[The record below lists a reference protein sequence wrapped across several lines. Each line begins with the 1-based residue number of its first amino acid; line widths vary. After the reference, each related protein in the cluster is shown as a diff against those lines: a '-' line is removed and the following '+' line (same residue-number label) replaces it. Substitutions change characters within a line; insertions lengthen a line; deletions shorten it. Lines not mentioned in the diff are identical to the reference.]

1 MDGNQL
7 LQRLVKLRTVTSMKE
22 VAPLTNA
29 MFPGAHCPL
38 MGAAMAVRGIRDA
51 VILIVGTDEC
61 SYYTKHMTIHSEEF
75 GGMAGRCVSVVLDTR
90 DVTFGCRK
98 KLESAMKELV
108 EEYCPKVIFLV
119 TTCVV
124 EVIGDDADALA
135 EGLSETYQIP
145 VLPVHTEHFKCE
157 NHMPGLERTITACLE
172 LMKEQPK
179 SGAVNLLGQRMGS
192 FETTELSRVL
202 KKHGVRIGMQL
213 PCGCT
218 VEEIETAP
226 QADLNIVVHA
236 IALPLAKKMEQ
247 KFGIPYV
254 FFNKFTDPDH
264 TYEAYRTLFGHLK
277 MPLPQEIDAMYQEA
291 KIQKE
296 AAKKELEGITY
307 IYGNTP
313 FDCMEFNVFMAQEG
327 MIPQVIQLSSFDEE
341 TDGPAAEKIGR
352 LADPYAAKS
361 ANIAPM
367 QYIYDV
373 LHPNLYLGHEFAARL
388 RKKKI
393 AMVHSDKA
401 SGMLGFEV
409 TSYILTELTRAAREA
424 KEMEKEGTR

>member
-7 LQRLVKLRTVTSMKE
+7 LQRLGKLRDITSMKE

-38 MGAAMAVRGIRDA
+38 MGAAMAVRGIKDA
-51 VILIVGTDEC
+51 LILIVGTDEC
-61 SYYTKHMTIHSEEF
+61 AYYTKHMTIHSEEF
-75 GGMAGRCVSVVLDTR
+75 GGMMGRCVSVVLDTR
-90 DVTFGCRK
+90 DVTFGCKK
-98 KLESAMKELV
+98 KLELAMRELV
-108 EEYCPKVIFLV
+108 EEYRPKVVFLV

-135 EGLSETYQIP
+135 DGLSETYQIP
-145 VLPVHTEHFKCE
+145 VLPVHTEHFKCD
-157 NHMPGLERTITACLE
+157 NHMPGLERTITACFE
-172 LMKEQPK
+172 LMKDQK
-179 SGAVNLLGQRMGS
+179 KRGTVNLLGQRMGN
-192 FETTELSRVL
+192 FETTELSRML
-202 KKHGVRIGMQL
+202 REHGVRVGMQL

-226 QADLNIVVHA
+226 QAQLNIVVHT

-254 FFNKFTDPDH
+254 FFNKFTEPDH
-264 TYEAYRTLFGHLK
+264 IYEAYQTLFEHLK
-277 MPLPQEIDAMYQEA
+277 LPLPKEIDTLYQEA
-291 KIQKE
+291 KTAKE
-296 AAKKELEGITY
+296 KAYKNLKGMTY

-313 FDCMEFNVFMAQEG
+313 FDCMEFNQFMTEEG
-327 MIPQVIQLSSFDEE
+327 MIPQIIQISSFDEE
-341 TDGPAAEKIGR
+341 IDGPAAKKISQA
-352 LADPYAAKS
+352 ADPYVAKS

-367 QYIYDV
+367 QYLYDV

-388 RKKKI
+388 REKKI

-409 TSYILTELTRAAREA
+409 TTYILKELMRAAEEA
-424 KEMEKEGTR
+424 KELAKEATR